1 MGKSCSRGS
10 REIKMA
16 RKGKQTR
23 INIKMQSTES
33 PHYYTTTTNTR
44 NNSGKLQ
51 LKKYD
56 PTLRKVVLYKQ
67 AKKIK

>member
-1 MGKSCSRGS
+1 
-10 REIKMA
+10 MA
-16 RKGKQTR
+16 KKKTR
-23 INIKMQSTES
+23 TLIKMQSTES

>member
-1 MGKSCSRGS
+1 MPKQKKKKQARGL
-10 REIKMA
+10 
-16 RKGKQTR
+16 
-23 INIKMQSTES
+23 IKMQSTES
-33 PHYYTTTTNTR
+33 PHYYTMTTNTR
-44 NNSGKLQ
+44 NNNGKLQ

>member
-1 MGKSCSRGS
+1 MPSQK
-10 REIKMA
+10 K
-16 RKGKQTR
+16 KKQTR
-23 INIKMQSTES
+23 VFIKMQSTES

-44 NNSGKLQ
+44 NNTGKLR